1 MATRQVRL
9 GHRQGDRDPDGGRT
23 DWRGL
28 QEMTARRPQLPSR
41 APGQLE
47 RSQRRSGPSS
57 REAEL
62 PWAPGVSGHHGK
74 PRALLQAL
82 LGTVHRLGW
91 AEQLSFPGAVP
102 TPAQGPGVGGVS
114 IR

>member
-1 MATRQVRL
+1 M
-9 GHRQGDRDPDGGRT
+9 

-28 QEMTARRPQLPSR
+28 QETKARRPQLPSW

-47 RSQRRSGPSS
+47 GSRKRSSPSS

-62 PWAPGVSGHHGK
+62 QWGPRGQRAPWKAQ
-74 PRALLQAL
+74 ALLQAL

-91 AEQLSFPGAVP
+91 AEQLSFLRAMP
-102 TPAQGPGVGGVS
+102 TPAQGPGVGWGGS
-114 IR
+114 RSGDR